1 MKQKKQ
7 TRRLYLAKQS
17 IAKLDALK
25 QHTIAGGGTGK
36 TDRTIADPITRMSL
50 IKIAGC
56 ATDTSCGLYV
66 CNGTGPIP
74 FL

>member
-1 MKQKKQ
+1 MKQKKAGK
-7 TRRLYLAKQS
+7 RLYLAKRS
-17 IAKLDALK
+17 IANLDALK

-36 TDRTIADPITRMSL
+36 TDRTIADPITKMSL
-50 IKIAGC
+50 VKIAGC